1 MTILCM
7 LVRGEVRVTKGAEEY
22 SLRLGGGDEDRAAC
36 GDVVINN

>member
-22 SLRLGGGDEDRAAC
+22 SLRLGGEDRAAC